1 VLLQELESLLCRR
14 LGEPLPGAKAQ
25 MALAPRPRTG
35 WQPGHYPGDC
45 RPGAGLLL
53 LYAVDKEAHL
63 VLTVR
68 EHELPLHA
76 GQVSL
81 PGGAVEEG
89 ETFAEAALREAE
101 EEIGIDPSTIRLLGC
116 LSPLHIPVSR
126 FILHPLMGVANGRPR
141 LKPQKGEVAR
151 ILELSFAELA
161 DPKRLAIETRRIGR
175 HQYLIPY
182 IELRGEKI
190 WGATAMVLAEFLT
203 LAGRAPDPGMPEE
216 DA

>member
-1 VLLQELESLLCRR
+1 VLLQELESLLCRH
-14 LGEPLPGAKAQ
+14 LAEPLPGAKAQ
-25 MALAPRPRTG
+25 IALAPRPRTG
-35 WQPGHYPGDC
+35 WQPGHQPGDC

-53 LYAVDKEAHL
+53 LYAVGAEAHL

-68 EHELPLHA
+68 ENELPQHA

-101 EEIGIDPSTIRLLGC
+101 EEIGIDPSAIRLLGC

-126 FILHPLMGVANGRPR
+126 FILHPLIGVADSRPR
-141 LKPQKGEVAR
+141 LRRQEGEVAR
-151 ILELSFAELA
+151 ILEPSFAELA
-161 DPKRLAIETRRIGR
+161 DPLRLTLETRLIGR
-175 HQYLIPY
+175 HEYLIPY
-182 IELRGEKI
+182 IALRGEKI

-203 LAGRAPDPGMPEE
+203 LAGRPPDPGMPEE